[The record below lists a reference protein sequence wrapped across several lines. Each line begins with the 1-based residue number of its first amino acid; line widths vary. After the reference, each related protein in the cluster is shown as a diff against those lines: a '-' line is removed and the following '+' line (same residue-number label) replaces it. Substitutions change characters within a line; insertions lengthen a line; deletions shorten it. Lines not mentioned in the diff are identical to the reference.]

1 MTRTTDQDLT
11 VEVGRRLDNIF
22 GEPDSPREK
31 TSPTDSRQAGEAN
44 FYPLRVVKANILS
57 IDWEITDEAIAG
69 LLKQLELLKK
79 TYRNDKVVQ
88 ILIQMLISLGGY
100 IKVRKGRAN
109 VRSMNVLKSVFAGLE
124 KVAGGSMTDPAA
136 RMEVLRGKMREFHAL
151 QAEVAAESG
160 RPRARTSE
168 KAVSGRRFSLSTD
181 ELQQIAHMLAAELK
195 QVIRQEF
202 SLLKKELSRA
212 QR

>member
-22 GEPDSPREK
+22 GEPDAPRET
-31 TSPTDSRQAGEAN
+31 TSPADPRQAGGTD

-57 IDWEITDEAIAG
+57 IDWEITDEAITG

-88 ILIQMLISLGGY
+88 ILVQMLISLGRY

-109 VRSMNVLKSVFAGLE
+109 VRSMKVLKSVFAGLE

-136 RMEVLRGKMREFHAL
+136 RMEILRDKMREFHAL
-151 QAEVAAESG
+151 QAEVAAETG
-160 RPRARTSE
+160 GPPTRTSE
-168 KAVSGRRFSLSTD
+168 KPVSGPRISLSAD
-181 ELQQIAHMLAAELK
+181 ELRQIANMLAAELEE
-195 QVIRQEF
+195 VIQHEF
-202 SLLKKELSRA
+202 RLLRKELLQARP
-212 QR
+212 